1 MSCSIPVKK
10 NVRQPSD
17 CKCYSAVMK
26 AYGGMVDVGQPVHIA
41 RDVAI
46 NVYSYHHPED
56 SKEDQALTVDSWVN
70 EGHLH

>member
-1 MSCSIPVKK
+1 MSCNLPVETG
-10 NVRQPSD
+10 VRQPAE
-17 CKCYSAVMK
+17 CKCYRAVMK
-26 AYGGMVDVGQPVHIA
+26 AYEGMISSGQPAYIA

-56 SKEDQALTVDSWVN
+56 SKSDQALTVDRWVN

>member
-1 MSCSIPVKK
+1 MSCNIPVETG
-10 NVRQPSD
+10 VRQPAE
-17 CKCYSAVMK
+17 CKCYSAVMC
-26 AYGGMVDVGQPVHIA
+26 AYEGMISSGQPVHIA

-56 SKEDQALTVDSWVN
+56 SKADQALTVDRWVN